1 MPHQPEPPLPP
12 WLSGQVEAD
21 EPTEGPQRVEQQA
34 DREVVCPLPE
44 PYGLSDLLQAVI
56 DHGASD
62 LHLSVGLPPLLRV
75 HGLMH
80 RTQAAPLTQER
91 AEAML
96 LPLISPE
103 QQQRYQTS
111 GSVDFAYSFE
121 NRARF
126 RGNYFDHY
134 RGMGAVFR
142 LIPSEIPTLEGL
154 HLPAVLREVANLRS
168 GFVVVTGPTGS
179 GKSTTLAAIINHINE
194 TRNAH
199 IITIEDPVEF
209 FHPRKS
215 CLIDHREI
223 GDHACSFSDALQAS
237 LREDPDIILVGEM
250 RDLDTIYNAIKA
262 AETGA
267 LVFATLHTNTAAKTV
282 DRLVDVFPGRQQE
295 QIRSMLAESLKAVLA
310 QQLVLKADG
319 SGRVAV
325 QEIMLWSPGL
335 SNLIRESKSAQIP
348 NYIHSGRQMG
358 MQTLDGR
365 LRQLVDQGI
374 VAYDT
379 ALERCLDPAN
389 FDTAT

>member
-1 MPHQPEPPLPP
+1 VSPSPESSVPP
-12 WLSGQVEAD
+12 WLAAGGGAVPEKNA
-21 EPTEGPQRVEQQA
+21 VVVQQQ
-34 DREVVCPLPE
+34 DLELDIELPAS
-44 PYGLSDLLQAVI
+44 YQLHDLLVAVMQ
-56 DHGASD
+56 HGASD
-62 LHLSVGLPPLLRV
+62 LHLSVGLPPMLRV

-80 RTQAAPLTQER
+80 RAKAPALTQAH

-96 LPLISPE
+96 LPIVDQE
-103 QQQRYQTS
+103 HIERYRAT
-111 GSVDFAYSFE
+111 GGVDFAYSFRE
-121 NRARF
+121 HARF

-142 LIPSEIPTLEGL
+142 LIPSDIPSLDELGMPHVLKEI
-154 HLPAVLREVANLRS
+154 ASLRA

-179 GKSTTLAAIINHINE
+179 GKSTTLAAMINHVNE

-199 IITIEDPVEF
+199 IITIEDPIEF

-223 GDHACSFSDALQAS
+223 GMHARSFSDALQAA

-295 QIRSMLAESLKAVLA
+295 QIRSMLAESLKDVVA
-310 QQLVLKADG
+310 QQLVLRADG
-319 SGRVAV
+319 TGRVAAH
-325 QEIMLWSPGL
+325 EIMLWSPGL
-335 SNLIRESKSAQIP
+335 SNLIRESKSSQIP
-348 NYIHSGRQMG
+348 NYIHTGRHLG

-365 LRQLVDQGI
+365 LHQLVQQGI
-374 VAYDT
+374 VAEET

-389 FDTAT
+389 FHNAG

>member
-1 MPHQPEPPLPP
+1 MSPSPNIPVSP
-12 WLSGQVEAD
+12 WLAASSGVLPEVKQK
-21 EPTEGPQRVEQQA
+21 VEQQA
-34 DREVVCPLPE
+34 DYDLECSLPAD
-44 PYGLSDLLQAVI
+44 YQLHDLLQAVI
-56 DHGASD
+56 DNGASD
-62 LHLSVGLPPLLRV
+62 LHLSVGLPPMLRV
-75 HGLMH
+75 HGLVH
-80 RTQAAPLTQER
+80 RTKAPPLTQAY

-96 LPLISPE
+96 LPIVTQEHTERFRS
-103 QQQRYQTS
+103 T
-111 GSVDFAYSFE
+111 GGVDFAYSYLE
-121 NRARF
+121 HARF

-142 LIPSEIPTLEGL
+142 LIPSDIPTIDGL
-154 HLPAVLREVANLRS
+154 RLPPVLKEIASLRS

-179 GKSTTLAAIINHINE
+179 GKSTTLAAMINHVNE

-223 GDHACSFSDALQAS
+223 GEHARSFTDALQAS

-295 QIRSMLAESLKAVLA
+295 QIRSMLAESLKAVVA
-310 QQLVLKADG
+310 QQLVLKANAQ
-319 SGRVAV
+319 GRVAV
-325 QEIMLWSPGL
+325 HEIMLWSPGL

-348 NYIHSGRQMG
+348 NYIHTGRQMG
-358 MQTLDGR
+358 MQTLDGK

-374 VAYDT
+374 VAEET
-379 ALERCLDPAN
+379 ALARCIDPGN
-389 FDTAT
+389 FHNAS